1 MGIANPRRKIPV
13 SQYNSHKS
21 TTRNP
26 HTPHIPESSF
36 KSKALSLILDIEW
49 AVKVPDVDGYFR
61 LEMAMCPSC
70 GNTKAEDH
78 KPGCKLREVLD
89 MR

>member
-13 SQYNSHKS
+13 SQYNSHKQNS
-21 TTRNP
+21 RP
-26 HTPHIPESSF
+26 QHIPESSF
-36 KSKALSLILDIEW
+36 KNKALSLMLDIEW
-49 AVKVPDVDGYFR
+49 AVKVPDVDGFFR

-78 KPGCKLREVLD
+78 KPGCKLRELLD

>member
-1 MGIANPRRKIPV
+1 MGIANPRKKIPV
-13 SQYNSHKS
+13 AQYNSHKS
-21 TTRNP
+21 YG

-36 KSKALSLILDIEW
+36 KSKALSLMLDIEW
-49 AVKVPDVDGYFR
+49 AVKVPDVDGFFR

-78 KPGCKLREVLD
+78 KPGCKLRELLD